1 MKREK
6 IEDKVFVSLVNNL
19 SALSENTNENELD
32 SKKINGA
39 YTYKLENARGVVW
52 ASREA
57 EGKFY
62 SEFEQ
67 VQPAERKYAV
77 FYKIKPT
84 TCVVRPRDI
93 ISASQHLQEDIQNG
107 DWQAVKNKLVKY
119 MRHKNK
125 NDKIENI
132 ICEIDDKQ
140 DVKDL
145 HRLFNTESVQEVVKA
160 YSKAFGATF
169 WNYIN
174 EKDNSFFQVPTL
186 MITDKTTMTNPKAIP
201 TVSYLRRQMGANK
214 YTGKNTMKVNDE
226 YLNELLKKDLTVGMA
241 VTLLKLREG
250 FEEDRVAVEKID
262 KKLEGSLLLNKAMQI
277 KEQDKT
283 AIELS
288 IVIGENKRKAIRKQI
303 MQDAQLRQNLKKA
316 RFDRDRMDEYMA
328 VFVEMIEE
336 HQRKKLLEP
345 EQEKNGII
353 EKIRGLFNRRKT
365 KLLPEAQKEQ
375 NVSSEKERNKSFA
388 EKLHETYK
396 DEQPIVYPLN
406 TVEGAIQQFLNAY
419 AYETQRQND
428 DVYSILTS
436 IGGKVEH
443 GKSNQQEESAFLS
456 ELKQNNQINI
466 INQNNAFFHLQ
477 TKSWIQKRLPI
488 NTRLY
493 INPKKQNL
501 IPMVKEIIKKNGDK
515 PLYLK
520 FESDNQIQQKA
531 LQNNGRSEKIV
542 IYANDNEKYGNL
554 GTIGKIL
561 TTIKAENPELFDGC
575 EYMNPFMKN
584 IPSICSYAIDP
595 ATSRYVGLDGRN
607 IEISKSYNT
616 FLAQA
621 LEESLD
627 RALADIEKSGKING
641 FSRFNKGQQ
650 VRMMLESSP
659 QSIVVPM
666 KRYLAQCQ
674 KNNPAL
680 EIKGLEKN
688 TQAEEIER

>member
-6 IEDKVFVSLVNNL
+6 IEDKVFVSLINDL

-93 ISASQHLQEDIQNG
+93 ISASQHLQKDVQDG

-140 DVKDL
+140 DVQDL

-174 EKDNSFFQVPTL
+174 EKDDSFFQVPTL

-250 FEEDRVAVEKID
+250 FAEDRVAVEKID

-288 IVIGENKRKAIRKQI
+288 IVIGENKRKAIRKQ
-303 MQDAQLRQNLKKA
+303 
-316 RFDRDRMDEYMA
+316 
-328 VFVEMIEE
+328 
-336 HQRKKLLEP
+336 
-345 EQEKNGII
+345 
-353 EKIRGLFNRRKT
+353 
-365 KLLPEAQKEQ
+365 LLPEAQKEQ
-375 NVSSEKERNKSFA
+375 KVNSEDERNRSFA

-443 GKSNQQEESAFLS
+443 GRSNQQEESAFLS
-456 ELKQNNQINI
+456 ELKQKNQINI

-493 INPKKQNL
+493 INPKRQNL
-501 IPMVKEIIKKNGDK
+501 IPMVREIIKKNGEK

-531 LQNNGRSEKIV
+531 LRNNGRSEKIV
-542 IYANDNEKYGNL
+542 IYANNNEKYGNL

-595 ATSRYVGLDGRN
+595 ATSRYVSLDGRN

-616 FLAQA
+616 FLAKA

-627 RALADIEKSGKING
+627 HALADIEKSGKING
-641 FSRFNKGQQ
+641 FNGFNKGQQ

-688 TQAEEIER
+688 TQREEIER

>member
-6 IEDKVFVSLVNNL
+6 IEDKVFVSLINDL

-93 ISASQHLQEDIQNG
+93 ISASQHLQKDVQDG

-140 DVKDL
+140 DVQDL

-174 EKDNSFFQVPTL
+174 EKDDSFFQVPTL

-250 FEEDRVAVEKID
+250 FAEDRVAVEKID

-303 MQDAQLRQNLKKA
+303 MQDAQ
-316 RFDRDRMDEYMA
+316 
-328 VFVEMIEE
+328 
-336 HQRKKLLEP
+336 
-345 EQEKNGII
+345 
-353 EKIRGLFNRRKT
+353 
-365 KLLPEAQKEQ
+365 KEQ
-375 NVSSEKERNKSFA
+375 KVNSEDERNRSFA

-443 GKSNQQEESAFLS
+443 GRSNQQEESAFLS
-456 ELKQNNQINI
+456 ELKQKNQINI

-493 INPKKQNL
+493 INPKRQNL
-501 IPMVKEIIKKNGDK
+501 IPMVREIIKKNGEK

-531 LQNNGRSEKIV
+531 LRNNGRSEKIV
-542 IYANDNEKYGNL
+542 IYANNNEKYGNL

-595 ATSRYVGLDGRN
+595 ATSRYVSLDGRN

-616 FLAQA
+616 FLAKA

-627 RALADIEKSGKING
+627 HALADIEKSGKING
-641 FSRFNKGQQ
+641 FNGFNKGQQ

-688 TQAEEIER
+688 TQREEIER

>member
-6 IEDKVFVSLVNNL
+6 IEDKVFVSLINDL

-32 SKKINGA
+32 SKRINGA

-77 FYKIKPT
+77 FYKINPT

-250 FEEDRVAVEKID
+250 FEEDRVAVDKID

-316 RFDRDRMDEYMA
+316 RFDQARMDEYMA
-328 VFVEMIEE
+328 VFVEMMEE

-365 KLLPEAQKEQ
+365 KLLPEAQEEQ
-375 NVSSEKERNKSFA
+375 KISGEDERNRSFA
-388 EKLHETYK
+388 EKIHETYK
-396 DEQPIVYPLN
+396 DEQPIVYSLN

-419 AYETQRQND
+419 AYETQRQNNN
-428 DVYSILTS
+428 VYSILTS

-443 GKSNQQEESAFLS
+443 GKSNQKEENAFLS
-456 ELKQNNQINI
+456 ELKKDNQINI
-466 INQNNAFFHLQ
+466 IDQNNAFYHIQ
-477 TKSWIQKRLPI
+477 TKSWQQKRLGI
-488 NTRLY
+488 DTRLY
-493 INPKKQNL
+493 LNPKKENL
-501 IPMVKEIIKKNGDK
+501 IPLVNEIIKKNGNS

-520 FESDNQIQQKA
+520 FESENQMQQMA
-531 LQNNGRSEKIV
+531 LQDRGRSEKIV
-542 IYANDNEKYGNL
+542 IYANGGKDGNL
-554 GTIGKIL
+554 GKIGQIL
-561 TTIKAENPELFDGC
+561 TQIEMERPELFKDGG
-575 EYMNPFMKN
+575 YLNPFMK
-584 IPSICSYAIDP
+584 SIDGVISYAADP
-595 ATSRYVGLDGRN
+595 KTNQYIQLNGETMNV
-607 IEISKSYNT
+607 SKSYNS
-616 FLAQA
+616 FLSVA
-621 LEESLD
+621 LEESMNQ
-627 RALADIEKSGKING
+627 ALHDIVNSGKIKN
-641 FSRFNKGQQ
+641 FDKMNRTQQ
-650 VRMMLESSP
+650 VTVLLEQSP
-659 QSIVVPM
+659 EKIIMPM
-666 KRYLAQCQ
+666 KKYLTQCQ
-674 KNNPAL
+674 KNNPVL
-680 EIKGLEKN
+680 DIKGIETEKN
-688 TQAEEIER
+688 VEHEK